1 VVKALKSVFSDTK
14 LFPARPRAVLPRLT
28 IRGVKTGSEVYQQ
41 ETHRR
46 CLEATVQHAIL
57 TAIRDAITA
66 AMPQRAALS
75 DDTVGKS
82 VLEPVA
88 SYGVTYECP
97 DTFAL
102 FAVDVG
108 AYARWRAHRSTE
120 HAAAHPPLAPLPPAG
135 ADENARP
142 ASGVW

>member
-1 VVKALKSVFSDTK
+1 MPKRAKDVASYVADYIAEGEAVVKALKSVFSDTK

-75 DDTVGKS
+75 DDTVG
-82 VLEPVA
+82 
-88 SYGVTYECP
+88 T
-97 DTFAL
+97 T
-102 FAVDVG
+102 
-108 AYARWRAHRSTE
+108 
-120 HAAAHPPLAPLPPAG
+120 APTLPTTSNG
-135 ADENARP
+135 
-142 ASGVW
+142 